1 MKIAAL
7 QMVSAPDL
15 ASNLATAERL
25 IDQAAAEG
33 AQLVSLPEYFV
44 QMGWRETDKFQIAEE
59 LGQGPIQDMLTAKA
73 RQHAVWVAGGSIP
86 IKTLDPAKVTNTALL
101 FNPQGEMVS
110 RYDKMHLFSYQ
121 DGTRHLDEGRTMVA
135 GTSVVAADTPFG
147 RIGMSICYDLR
158 FPELYRAMGR
168 VDLILVPSAF
178 TVPTGSAHWHV
189 LLRARAIENQCYVL
203 AAAQGGTHASGRQ
216 TYGHSMLIDPWG
228 EVVAELPQ
236 GEGVVVGQM
245 DPERL
250 QSVRHNLQA
259 LQHRSLNTATAGTR
273 GQHR

>member
-59 LGQGPIQDMLTAKA
+59 LGHGPIQDMLTAKA

-135 GTSVVAADTPFG
+135 GAAVVAADTPFG

-259 LQHRSLNTATAGTR
+259 LQHRCLNTATAGTR

>member
-15 ASNLATAERL
+15 ATNLATAERL

-44 QMGWRETDKFQIAEE
+44 QMGLRETDKFQIAEV
-59 LGQGPIQDMLTAKA
+59 LGQGPIQAMLMAKA
-73 RQHAVWVAGGSIP
+73 RQHAIWVAGGSIP

-101 FNPQGEMVS
+101 FNPQGERVV

-135 GTSVVAADTPFG
+135 GTAVVAADTPFG

-158 FPELYRAMGR
+158 FPELYRAMGQ

-178 TVPTGSAHWHV
+178 TVPTGSAHWRV

-228 EVVAELPQ
+228 QILSNLPE
-236 GEGVVVGQM
+236 GEGLIQGTLSK
-245 DPERL
+245 DKLKE
-250 QSVRHNLQA
+250 VRSKLPA
-259 LQHRSLNTATAGTR
+259 LNHRKL
-273 GQHR
+273 